1 MDLSPRAVNN
11 DYRRNACP
19 LCGSQK
25 LYSLGGVSYA
35 SPILF
40 STTHITISCRPELWG
55 CRDCRSCF
63 VQNTVDADTAKLLYS
78 TGQSGDRWS
87 KVAFDQNKTHEVIKH
102 MTAIFKGKGN
112 ILDVGCNTGEL
123 LDFAQKLGCKTSGVE
138 FSSASREVLSEKGHK
153 SYATLE
159 ESPGGYD
166 VITAFD
172 LVEHLYDAS
181 AFLKSC
187 HEKLSAKG
195 RLVILTGNINSLS
208 ARLSGSRW
216 WYAQYPEHIVFPSKK
231 YFRENSGY
239 RIEKWIWTYAS
250 IGYIFPFRRVWSEI
264 LHTVLR
270 QQTFNGLP
278 SIGPDHVLIVLKK

>member
-1 MDLSPRAVNN
+1 MDLSQRTVNN
-11 DYRRNACP
+11 DYWRNTCP

-40 STTHITISCRPELWG
+40 STTRITISSRPELWG
-55 CRDCRSCF
+55 CRDCQSCF

-87 KVAFDQNKTHEVIKH
+87 KVAFDQSKTSEVIEH
-102 MTAIFKGKGN
+102 MIAIFKDKGN
-112 ILDVGCNTGEL
+112 VLDVGCNTGEL

-138 FSSASREVLSEKGHK
+138 FSSASREILSEKGHRP
-153 SYATLE
+153 YATLE
-159 ESPGGYD
+159 ESAGEYD

-172 LVEHLYDAS
+172 LVEHLYDVS

-187 HEKLSAKG
+187 REKLSATG
-195 RLVILTGNINSLS
+195 ILVILTGNINSLS

-250 IGYIFPFRRVWSEI
+250 IGYKFPIKRIWSEI
-264 LHTVLR
+264 LNCVLR
-270 QQTFNGLP
+270 RQAYTGLP
-278 SIGPDHVLIVLKK
+278 SIGPDHALITLKK